1 LPYVAQVDQ
10 PVDHEVI
17 RRALSGDRSQL
28 RFIVNALTP
37 VIQARVAKVLL
48 RAGALDRRGSV
59 RQEVEDLSQEIFC
72 RLFAEDGRV
81 LRAWDPEKGLS
92 VVGYA
97 GLIAERECIS
107 IVRSRRRNPYTER
120 PTEALALEAAQPV
133 RDGAESDVLTREMAR
148 ALCTKLQDTLS
159 PLGFKVFELLFC
171 DEQTPES
178 VCATLDMTPDAVYAW
193 RSRIRKTARQLA
205 DELMREGTVSP

>member
-1 LPYVAQVDQ
+1 VEQR
-10 PVDHEVI
+10 VDHEII
-17 RRALSGDRSQL
+17 RRALAGDRSQL
-28 RFIVNALTP
+28 RAIVNALTP
-37 VIQARVAKVLL
+37 VIQARVARVLL

-72 RLFAEDGRV
+72 RLFADDGKV
-81 LRAWDPEKGLS
+81 LRGWDETKGLS
-92 VVGYA
+92 IANYA

-120 PTEALALEAAQPV
+120 PTEAMALEASAPV
-133 RDGAESDVLTREMAR
+133 REGAENEVLTREMAR
-148 ALCTKLQDTLS
+148 ALCTKLHEALS
-159 PLGFKVFELLFC
+159 PLGFKVFEALFC

-178 VCATLDMTPDAVYAW
+178 VCESLDMTLDAVYAW

-205 DELMREGTVSP
+205 DELMREGAVAP